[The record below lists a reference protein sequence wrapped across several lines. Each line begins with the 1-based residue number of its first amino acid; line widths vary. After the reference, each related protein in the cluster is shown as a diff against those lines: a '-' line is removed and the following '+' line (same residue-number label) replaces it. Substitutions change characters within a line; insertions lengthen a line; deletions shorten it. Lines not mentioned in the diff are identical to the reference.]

1 MSTHGPIDPAWA
13 DTMRGLMAVLDDTFN
28 HGLKPPNK
36 KVGIVLL
43 MFEYGDADGKRTN
56 YISNG
61 ADRADMIKLFREL
74 ADRFEGTHP
83 EEQT

>member
-1 MSTHGPIDPAWA
+1 MSTHGPIKSEWR
-13 DTMRGLMAVLDDTFN
+13 DTMNSVMAILDKNYNPDR
-28 HGLKPPNK
+28 PR
-36 KVGIVLL
+36 KVGIVIL
-43 MFEYGDADGKRTN
+43 MFEYGAADGGRTN

-83 EEQT
+83 DER